1 MMTYQQTIDYLLEQL
16 PMFQRIGEKA
26 FRKDVT
32 NTVQLAQLMGNPHLK
47 YPSIHIAGTNG
58 KGSMAHGLSTVLQA
72 HGLEVGLYTSPHYR
86 DFRERIKINGKYVT
100 EQFVIDFVAQY
111 KESWQLMSPS
121 FFEITVAMA
130 FLYFAEEKVDVAV
143 IETGLGG
150 RYDSTNIITP
160 FLSVITNISYDH
172 QQILG
177 NTLPKIASSKAGIIK
192 PKVPVVIGERQEEV
206 ESVFL
211 ETAQEMQS
219 PICFASDHYRAVPL
233 VSNFTH
239 TVFDIY
245 CNGELKYE
253 KLNTNLTGNYQQ
265 YNIQTILQ
273 AVDWIPP
280 HICQIEEEKLRY
292 ALENLKTLSNFIGRW
307 EYISTSPRII
317 CDSAHNEAGIQL
329 SMQQL
334 DQLTYR
340 KLHLVIG
347 FVKDKKLS
355 KVLPFLPKNALYY
368 FAKADL
374 PRGLKADRL
383 KYQALLYGLSGNSY
397 GSVALALDAAKQSA
411 KPDDLIYVGGSI
423 FVVAEVI

>member
-1 MMTYQQTIDYLLEQL
+1 MTYQQTIDYLFEQL
-16 PMFQRIGEKA
+16 PMFQQIGEKA

-32 NTVQLAQLMGNPHLK
+32 NTLQLAQLMGNPHLT

-58 KGSMAHGLSTVLQA
+58 KGSTAHGLSTILQA
-72 HGLEVGLYTSPHYR
+72 HGLKVGLYTSPHYR
-86 DFRERIKINGKYVT
+86 DFRERIKINGEYVT
-100 EQFVIDFVAQY
+100 EQFIVDFVAQY
-111 KESWQLMSPS
+111 KEAWQSISPS
-121 FFEITVAMA
+121 FFEITVVMA
-130 FLYFAEEKVDVAV
+130 FLYFAKEKVDVAV

-211 ETAQEMQS
+211 EAAQEAQS
-219 PICFASDHYRAVPL
+219 PICFANEHYRAVPL

-245 CNGELKYE
+245 CDGKLKYAA
-253 KLNTNLTGNYQQ
+253 LNANLTGNYQQ

-292 ALENLKTLSNFIGRW
+292 ALENLKALSNFIGRW

-334 DQLTYR
+334 EQLTYR

-355 KVLPFLPKNALYY
+355 QVLPFLPKNALYY

-374 PRGLKADRL
+374 PRGLKADSL

-397 GSVALALDAAKQSA
+397 ASVTLALEAAKQKA
-411 KPDDLIYVGGSI
+411 QPDDLIYVGGSI